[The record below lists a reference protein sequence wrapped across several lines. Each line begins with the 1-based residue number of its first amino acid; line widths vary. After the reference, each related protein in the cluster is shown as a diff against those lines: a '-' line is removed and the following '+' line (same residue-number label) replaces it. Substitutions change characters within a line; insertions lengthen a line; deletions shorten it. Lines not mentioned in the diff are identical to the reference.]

1 MFHSHHVDDI
11 GRVLLQAQED
21 IAALRGRIG
30 SGVATGAELDAVLT
44 RAEADLR
51 AKAELVLSAVTQ
63 NNAATLGPISE
74 PSHDFSRYG
83 GGGGGGGGGGSSSSD
98 AYDRP
103 AATPYHHYDEGDEYW
118 NRGSTGGTRG
128 SNDSGVTGYS
138 TANSRPAAS
147 AMAAASSPQRRRQQH
162 QQQPQQHQ
170 HQQQQPQS
178 MSRARERVNDARSYE
193 YMRNPTTV
201 DARTYLRERFGIPY
215 APTNPLKH
223 PRNRKKRGSDGMGQM
238 LYKGPVTK
246 PSGILPMRNRV
257 DPAGEL
263 VVLLV
268 LFVCLF
274 SCKK

>member
-30 SGVATGAELDAVLT
+30 SGVATGAELDDVLT

-63 NNAATLGPISE
+63 NNAATLGPITE

-83 GGGGGGGGGGSSSSD
+83 GSGGGSSSSSD

-128 SNDSGVTGYS
+128 SNDSSVTGYS

-147 AMAAASSPQRRRQQH
+147 AMAAASLTQRRRQQ
-162 QQQPQQHQ
+162 QQE
-170 HQQQQPQS
+170 QQPQS

-193 YMRNPTTV
+193 YLRNPTTV
-201 DARTYLRERFGIPY
+201 DARTYLREKFGIPY
-215 APTNPLKH
+215 APINRLKH
-223 PRNRKKRGSDGMGQM
+223 PRHRKKRGSDGMGQM

-257 DPAGEL
+257 DPAGEM
-263 VVLLV
+263 
-268 LFVCLF
+268 FF
-274 SCKK
+274 Q